1 MFHVIAKKKKYQILM
16 RLISL
21 NLVEPEKRTTIEM
34 HKLKNAKPNEYTQM
48 KLIVNL

>member
-1 MFHVIAKKKKYQILM
+1 MLLQKKKKYQILM
-16 RLISL
+16 RLISW

-34 HKLKNAKPNEYTQM
+34 HKLKNAKPNECAQK